1 MNADLFS
8 NQLTTARS
16 GMRRIGRFAFITVP
30 SARLVGACVLAGIVG
45 MGVAFLAAVV
55 TGRTTVP
62 EAVSARADARIDL
75 SAPAPS
81 LVIFDRRRDRLDR
94 PPRGTAKA
102 DFLADVMDPLD
113 RSQRKLKAVL
123 VTAVADDLPEQV
135 ASLVPGEARVP
146 SAAIGAGTGPVLLI
160 GSAFDAAMSEGT
172 QRALSAR
179 PDRQFRDLGRT
190 AAGAARGVSGAAGRA
205 TGALGL

>member
-1 MNADLFS
+1 LNADLFS

-30 SARLVGACVLAGIVG
+30 SARLVGACALAGIVG
-45 MGVAFLAAVV
+45 MGIAFLAAVV

-62 EAVSARADARIDL
+62 EAVSARTAARIDL
-75 SAPAPS
+75 SAPAPP
-81 LVIFDRRRDRLDR
+81 LVIFDRRRDRLDY
-94 PPRGTAKA
+94 PSRGVAKA
-102 DFLADVMDPLD
+102 DFLADVMAPLD

-123 VTAVADDLPEQV
+123 VTAVADDMPKQM
-135 ASLVPGEARVP
+135 ASLVPNEAGLP
-146 SAAIGAGTGPVLLI
+146 SVASGIGSGPVSLI

-190 AAGAARGVSGAAGRA
+190 AAGAARDVSGAAGRA
-205 TGALGL
+205 TDALGL